1 MKSIRSNLRK
11 LSRSSLRFN
20 FILLS
25 SFLLTIFFFGA
36 SYWAIYK
43 VLETQR
49 AKVNYHY
56 FRMVGAIHEH
66 ELFLLQVIRSISAPY
81 EPDVE
86 TMVSN
91 VTKVQSSQLALYEV
105 TGGERASAFSLVLPT
120 SVSEDADHL
129 ATSRKLALGKMLS
142 SFHNGFWIDSPYS
155 APQMFLLDLNSEL
168 GLAIPSIERRAGR
181 GETARNGLLR
191 VVGRVSHA
199 VHDNPPDP
207 VAHRVYW
214 RPGEEF
220 LGKHN
225 LEMLA
230 YISGALP
237 DDSRGMNGT
246 PPRVVA
252 AALFELNSIDDYN
265 PLLQTPVFDSL
276 DLISPD
282 GVVVLGTGSSKSDYE
297 DGIYLTLKG
306 LLIKRSSGSE
316 KSWHALYLVGY
327 QQLFQDAKWQLLN
340 VALLL
345 ITCLGL
351 GGVLLRWQ
359 RQNIVQPADQY
370 YGSLVSRNEF
380 NQGIIQATPVALC
393 VIKESGRQLVMQ
405 NSLALQWFGEQ
416 DDLERL
422 TLDWHMFEGGNPVYG
437 ETCAMIGSLCL
448 HARFAPTTYQGE
460 PASLCAFID
469 ITAHKEAE
477 SELVVSRNRA
487 NAANAEKSRF
497 LATMSHEIRTPLYGV
512 VGTLELLGLTHLS
525 QQQHGYLRT
534 IKGSSNILLQLIS
547 DILDLSKIEAGEMS
561 LDPGH
566 FAPLELVEEALRN
579 YSAIADGKGLLLY
592 SCVDTDLPGVVL
604 GDGMRV
610 RQIINNLL
618 NNAIKFTKAGRVT
631 LHLNVLGREEGRVRL
646 QWKIIDTGVGIS
658 KEQQANLFE
667 PFFQANNQQPAS
679 SGAGLGLSICWQLS
693 QMMKGALD
701 VVSAPGLGSSFS
713 FEVELQEVQTSVQ
726 LPEASPAG
734 NVKIHVRSP
743 VAELTNDICQWLE
756 MSVGNVV
763 AWDEQTKEPPDRS
776 ALLLEL
782 LPESLPE
789 VDWQGPR
796 IVAGHDAS
804 VQPVLS
810 EHSWRVNAHSRLG
823 VTNAVMLALG
833 WPVAMSITP
842 DSGRPEG
849 TLGLRVLL
857 AEDHPVNQAL
867 LTEQLEQLGC
877 SVTLVGNGQEALEC
891 LEDAEFDVVLTDVN
905 MPVMDGYEF
914 AERLRLHNSALP
926 IVAVSANALQEE
938 GDRCIAAGMNAWL
951 TKPISLHA
959 LFACLKRVTDE
970 NAIGRTG
977 VELRSQTRP
986 QADAE
991 DLLALP
997 ERIRTLFVSSM
1008 EEDLDAIHAAMEHN
1022 DMGEIVRLLHRIRGA
1037 LSVAGIPSLIA
1048 ASREVEMALKDGV
1061 TVSSVPGL
1069 KRLLGRFQTLLNHLM
1084 DTN

>member
-20 FILLS
+20 FILLF
-25 SFLLTIFFFGA
+25 SFLLTTFFFGA

-56 FRMVGAIHEH
+56 FRMIGAIHEH
-66 ELFLLQVIRSISAPY
+66 ELFLLQVIRSTSAPY
-81 EPDVE
+81 KPDVE
-86 TMVSN
+86 AMTSII
-91 VTKVQSSQLALYEV
+91 TKVESSHLALYEV
-105 TGGERASAFSLVLPT
+105 AGGERTSAFSLVLPE
-120 SVSEDADHL
+120 SAAEDSDHQ
-129 ATSRKLALGKMLS
+129 ATSRKLAFGRVLS
-142 SFHNGFWIDSPYS
+142 NFHNGFWIDSPYS
-155 APQMFLLDLNSEL
+155 APQMFLLDLNSKV
-168 GLAIPSIERRAGR
+168 GMAIPAIERRAGR

-191 VVGRVSHA
+191 VVERVSRA

-214 RPGEEF
+214 RSGEAF
-220 LGKHN
+220 LGRHN
-225 LEMLA
+225 QEMLA
-230 YISGALP
+230 YVSDAVP
-237 DDSRGMNGT
+237 DDSWVMNGAS
-246 PPRVVA
+246 PRVVA
-252 AALFELNSIDDYN
+252 ATLFELNSINDYS
-265 PLLQTPVFDSL
+265 PLLQTPVFDAL

-282 GVVVLGTGSSKSDYE
+282 GMVLLGSGSSKSDYE
-297 DGIYLTLKG
+297 DGIYLTWKG
-306 LLIKRSSGSE
+306 LLIKRSSGAE
-316 KSWHALYLVGY
+316 NSWHALYHIGY
-327 QQLFQDAKWQLLN
+327 QQLFQDAKWQLFN

-351 GGVLLRWQ
+351 GWLLLRWQ
-359 RQNIVQPADQY
+359 RQNIVKPADQY

-380 NQGIIQATPVALC
+380 SQGIIQAIPVALC
-393 VIKESGRQLVMQ
+393 VIKESGRQLVMH
-405 NSLALQWFGEQ
+405 NTLVLQWFEDR
-416 DDLERL
+416 DDVAQL
-422 TLDWHMFEGGNPVYG
+422 TRDWHMFEGGDPVYG
-437 ETCAMIGSLCL
+437 ETCAIIGSLCL

-477 SELVVSRNRA
+477 SELLVSRNIA
-487 NAANAEKSRF
+487 NAANTEKSRF

-525 QQQHGYLRT
+525 QQQQGYLRT

-566 FAPLELVEEALRN
+566 FAPLEVVEEAMRN
-579 YSAIADGKGLLLY
+579 YSAIADGKGLLVY
-592 SCVDTDLPGVVL
+592 SCVDTDLPGGVL

-618 NNAIKFTKAGRVT
+618 NNAIKFTQAGRVT
-631 LHLNVLGREEGRVRL
+631 LYLNVLGREGGRVRL
-646 QWKIIDTGVGIS
+646 QWQIVDTGVGIS
-658 KEQQANLFE
+658 KEQQVNLFE
-667 PFFQANNQQPAS
+667 PFFQANNQQHAS
-679 SGAGLGLSICWQLS
+679 SGAGLGLSICSQLS
-693 QMMKGALD
+693 QMMQGTLE

-713 FEVELQEVQTSVQ
+713 FEVELQEMQSSVQ
-726 LPEASPAG
+726 LPEVIQAG
-734 NVKIHVRSP
+734 NTKIHVRSP
-743 VAELTNDICQWLE
+743 VTEFSEDVCQWLE

-763 AWDEQTKEPPDRS
+763 AWDEQTQEPPDRS

-782 LPESLPE
+782 LPETLPA

-804 VQPVLS
+804 VRPLLS
-810 EHSWRVNAHSRLG
+810 EHRWRVNVHSRLG
-823 VTNAVMLALG
+823 VTHAVILALG
-833 WPVAMSITP
+833 WPVVLPTASNS
-842 DSGRPEG
+842 DRPEG

-857 AEDHPVNQAL
+857 AEDHPVNQVL

-877 SVTLVGNGQEALEC
+877 SVTLVGNGLEALEC

-914 AERLRLHNSALP
+914 ATRLRLTNCALP
-926 IVAVSANALQEE
+926 VVAVTANAFQEE

-959 LFACLKRVTDE
+959 LFTCLRKVTNE
-970 NAIGRTG
+970 KAVRMIRAQPRN
-977 VELRSQTRP
+977 ETRP
-986 QADAE
+986 QGDAE
-991 DLLALP
+991 DLPALP
-997 ERIRTLFVSSM
+997 ERIRALFVSSM

-1022 DMGEIVRLLHRIRGA
+1022 DIGEIIRLLHRIRGA
-1037 LSVAGIPSLIA
+1037 LSVARIPGLIA
-1048 ASREVEMALKDGV
+1048 ASREVETALAQGV
-1061 TVSSVPGL
+1061 TVSSMPGL
-1069 KRLLGRFQTLLNHLM
+1069 KRLLGRFQTLLNDLM
-1084 DTN
+1084 DTH